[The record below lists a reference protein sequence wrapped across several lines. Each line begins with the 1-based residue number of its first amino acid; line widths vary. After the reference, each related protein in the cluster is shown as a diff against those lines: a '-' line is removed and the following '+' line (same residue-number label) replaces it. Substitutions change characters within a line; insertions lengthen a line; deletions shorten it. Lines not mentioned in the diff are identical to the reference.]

1 MNDCEKEGCCMVCD
15 NLFCNG
21 SKRKKSQKKHVVF
34 ISLPM
39 SGRTNAEILHDIY
52 QAKEWYLLSQR
63 KPIEDVAFL
72 TNFGAEFSQRPEM
85 KKELEAVWFL
95 GAAIQK
101 MAQCD
106 EVLFWGQWGTAR
118 GCLIERAVAIKYH
131 MPVTY
136 GSDWT
141 EEPDGSDVDGY
152 IRLLALAAW
161 KERMESGMSH
171 EFWDFSGED
180 DLK

>member
-1 MNDCEKEGCCMVCD
+1 MVCD
-15 NLFCNG
+15 NLFCDG
-21 SKRKKSQKKHVVF
+21 SKRKKSRKKHVVF

-72 TNFGAEFSQRPEM
+72 TNFGAEFIQRPET

-118 GCLIERAVAIKYH
+118 GCLIEREVAIKYH

-141 EEPDGSDVDGY
+141 EEPNGSDEDGDGF
-152 IRLLALAAW
+152 IHFSHVLDAW
-161 KERMESGMSH
+161 TDWHSPDWERRTRVFFNSAE
-171 EFWDFSGED
+171 ED